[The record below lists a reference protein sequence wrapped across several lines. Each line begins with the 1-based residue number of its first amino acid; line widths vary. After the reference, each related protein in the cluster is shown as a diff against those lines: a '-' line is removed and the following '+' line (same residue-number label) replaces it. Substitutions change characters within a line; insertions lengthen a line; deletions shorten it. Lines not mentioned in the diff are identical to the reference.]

1 VEDADLA
8 EDPIPTPGSFHFDD
22 AVEGLEERRDLGS
35 RVHVLLQKD
44 EAREPVAVELP
55 LRTLGER
62 IDLGDVVCVH
72 GGREQFDHRAAGLF
86 RRKRRDRAAQGHAEV
101 REIDRRAN
109 HDAFLFNIE
118 NRLVSPG
125 VPVHDP
131 KAILGRDR
139 VQVHTE
145 SAKFR
150 EDGVRRLGGNDDES
164 AAPRLQTFR
173 EEREGEPELLLARR
187 ALQDDARSDG

>member
-1 VEDADLA
+1 MAGESSSITARRGWSEGSAAIARLKATPRFLFDVED
-8 EDPIPTPGSFHFDD
+8 
-22 AVEGLEERRDLGS
+22 
-35 RVHVLLQKD
+35 
-44 EAREPVAVELP
+44 
-55 LRTLGER
+55 
-62 IDLGDVVCVH
+62 
-72 GGREQFDHRAAGLF
+72 
-86 RRKRRDRAAQGHAEV
+86 
-101 REIDRRAN
+101 
-109 HDAFLFNIE
+109 
-118 NRLVSPG
+118 RLVGPG

-164 AAPRLQTFR
+164 AAPRLQAFR